1 MPSLKSHQPLLKLG
15 IDTGGTFTDFFLQTS
30 KAIQTFKISST
41 PDDPSRAI
49 LRGLSHFFADLPA
62 GFEIIHGTTVGTN
75 SFLERKGAKT
85 LLVTTHGFEDILTIG
100 RQNRPSLYDLN
111 VERPAEIIPRK
122 NIVGVKERVL
132 WDGTVQTPLG
142 TSVGKRLRRIC
153 RSLEIE
159 SVAVCFLHSYAN
171 PDHEKR
177 IRDEL
182 APLGLPVTLSAELLP
197 EFREYERLVTTLIN
211 AYLAPV
217 ISSYIHRLNE
227 NLTTVSL
234 SVQQSNGSVL
244 PARSIE
250 KRAVHTVLSGPAGG
264 VQGAFYLAR
273 EMGMGKII
281 TFDMGGTSTD
291 VSLCDGRPTLTR
303 EHQIDGYPVGIQV
316 MDIHTVG
323 AGGGSIAGIDQG
335 GLLHV
340 GPESA
345 GADPGPVC
353 YGKGRDI
360 TVTDA
365 NLFLGRLLPDRFLGG
380 RMILDSEAVERCI
393 VELAERLDMEKEQ
406 ASLGI
411 IRIVNVGM
419 ARAIRAVSV
428 ERGYDPKDF
437 TLFSFG
443 GASGLHCCALA
454 EELEIA
460 TIVVPARAGILS
472 AQGMVQADPA
482 LDYSKPLFLTG
493 DKLRSREID
502 AAFVD
507 LIKKGKV
514 ELEDICGRGELE
526 IKRFLDL
533 RYKGQSFEL
542 TISYDKDFRKKFHQ
556 LHEQHFG
563 YAMENAPLEL
573 VSIRCTLRLKREKQ
587 PLPRQLRQVSSLPE
601 IEGQR
606 TVLFEEGRARVNLY
620 LRKHLSTGQSF
631 SGPAL
636 IIDDYTTIL
645 VTKDFQVRVDSL
657 ANLIMER
664 GSVSSLLC

>member
-30 KAIQTFKISST
+30 EAIQTFKISST

-49 LRGLSHFFADLPA
+49 LKGLSHFFAELPPEL
-62 GFEIIHGTTVGTN
+62 EIIHGTTVGTN

-111 VERPAEIIPRK
+111 VERPAEIIPRE

-153 RSLEIE
+153 RSFEIE

-182 APLGLPVTLSAELLP
+182 APLGLPVTLSSELLP
-197 EFREYERLVTTLIN
+197 EFREYERLVTTVIN

-217 ISSYIHRLNE
+217 ISSYIHRLND
-227 NLTTVSL
+227 NLTTASL

-244 PARSIE
+244 PARFIE

-273 EMGMGKII
+273 EMSIDKII

-291 VSLCDGRPTLTR
+291 VSLCDGGPTLTR

-323 AGGGSIAGIDQG
+323 AGGGSIARIDQG

-353 YGKGRDI
+353 YGRGTDI

-380 RMILDSEAVERCI
+380 RMILENEAGERCMA
-393 VELAERLDMEKEQ
+393 ELADRLDMETTQ
-406 ASLGI
+406 AALGI

-437 TLFSFG
+437 ILFSFG

-454 EELEIA
+454 EELEID

-472 AQGMVQADPA
+472 AQGMAQADPA
-482 LDYSKPLFLTG
+482 LDYSKPLFLAG

-502 AAFVD
+502 AAFAG
-507 LIKKGKV
+507 LIKNGRV
-514 ELEDICGRGELE
+514 EMEDICGRGDLE
-526 IKRFLDL
+526 IERFLDL
-533 RYKGQSFEL
+533 RYQGQSFEL
-542 TISYDKDFRKKFHQ
+542 TIPYDKDFRKKFHQ
-556 LHEQHFG
+556 LHELHFG

-573 VSIRCTLRLKREKQ
+573 ISIRCTLRLKREKQ
-587 PLPRQLRQVSSLPE
+587 PLPRQLRQVFPPPE
-601 IEGQR
+601 IEGQS

-620 LRKHLSTGQSF
+620 LRKRLLNGHSF

-645 VTKDFQVRVDSL
+645 VTKDFHVRVDSL
-657 ANLIMER
+657 ANLIMEQK
-664 GSVSSLLC
+664 SASSRLS